1 MPRPSGPRVRVA
13 APSEQVL
20 RRCGRSWARS
30 DSRAS
35 AHRYCCSRSRNGI
48 AVLNSE
54 FVVTSQEARSYRQ
67 YIIVRNDRLEYP
79 ICLYRISE
87 TEYVALLMRCTHQG
101 TELQAF
107 GDHLQCP
114 AHGSEFNN
122 RGQVSQGPAENNLRT
137 FRVTNGEE
145 KLLIEL
151 K

>member
-1 MPRPSGPRVRVA
+1 MIDRRHFVRKSCILCAGTPFLSALLAGCESIHYVSGTLEP
-13 APSEQVL
+13 
-20 RRCGRSWARS
+20 
-30 DSRAS
+30 
-35 AHRYCCSRSRNGI
+35 NGI

-54 FVVTSQEARSYRQ
+54 FVVTSQEVRSYRQ
-67 YIIVRNDRLEYP
+67 YIIVRNERLEYP
-79 ICLYRISE
+79 ICVYRISE
-87 TEYVALLMRCTHQG
+87 TEYVALLMKCTHQG